1 MVKNLPEMQE
11 TWVQSLVGK
20 IPWRRTC
27 NPLQYF
33 CLESSIDIGAWRA
46 TVCGVAKS
54 QRRLS
59 MNTFKNNWSK
69 FGFTCCIMVIV
80 ALKYHEEKPVRKQFQ

>member
-11 TWVQSLVGK
+11 TWVQSLGQED
-20 IPWRRTC
+20 
-27 NPLQYF
+27 PLQYF
-33 CLESSIDIGAWRA
+33 CLENPIDTGAWRP

-59 MNTFKNNWSK
+59 ANTFKDNWSK

-80 ALKYHEEKPVRKQFQ
+80 AL

>member
-11 TWVQSLVGK
+11 TWVQSLGQED
-20 IPWRRTC
+20 
-27 NPLQYF
+27 PLQYF
-33 CLESSIDIGAWRA
+33 CLENPIDTGAWRPI
-46 TVCGVAKS
+46 VCGVAKS

-59 MNTFKNNWSK
+59 TNAFKDNWSK

-80 ALKYHEEKPVRKQFQ
+80 AL